1 VIRGLTK
8 NDDYRKLV
16 RAASARSLGQS
27 NEIEMYMQQLRQ
39 QQSSIMV
46 GFKKFLPKHVIL
58 KQAQVPLC
66 SHSWGQEVYIF
77 FYHRQLSTLGNL
89 RNTYATAEKTEKRIR
104 GTLFFF
110 SNFNHPIRHH
120 VNDYPVWKLIDDEA
134 SNYLLEA
141 TKC

>member
-58 KQAQVPLC
+58 KQAQVPPQLGPR
-66 SHSWGQEVYIF
+66 SIYF
-77 FYHRQLSTLGNL
+77 FLPSPTKHICNSRENRENNK
-89 RNTYATAEKTEKRIR
+89 RNFV
-104 GTLFFF
+104 FF
-110 SNFNHPIRHH
+110 
-120 VNDYPVWKLIDDEA
+120 
-134 SNYLLEA
+134 
-141 TKC
+141 

>member
-1 VIRGLTK
+1 MIRGLTK

-58 KQAQVPLC
+58 KQAQVPLY

-77 FYHRQLSTLGNL
+77 FYHRQLSTLG
-89 RNTYATAEKTEKRIR
+89 T
-104 GTLFFF
+104 
-110 SNFNHPIRHH
+110 
-120 VNDYPVWKLIDDEA
+120 
-134 SNYLLEA
+134 
-141 TKC
+141 